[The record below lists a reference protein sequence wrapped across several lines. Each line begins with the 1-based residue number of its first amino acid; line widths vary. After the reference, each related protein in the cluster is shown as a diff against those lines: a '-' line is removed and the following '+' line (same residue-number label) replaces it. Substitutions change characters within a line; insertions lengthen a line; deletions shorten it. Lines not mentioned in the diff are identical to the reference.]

1 MTLQQI
7 KSFFSVKEQIKVI
20 HDALKTKDKNYFSLL
35 MMDNKIVNPYIMIKA
50 YRTFKKDIP
59 QGVSYWWSRKTYW
72 ANCVITGFLS
82 LSSLLSIYLN
92 PLIGSIIFV
101 PSFFYLIFLMSKN
114 LKDYVDFCHLLF
126 REEENVKIFESWIH
140 EEYSKIERKIILKE
154 QHVGDAKDH
163 SGRKRL

>member
-7 KSFFSVKEQIKVI
+7 KSFFSVREQIKVI

-59 QGVSYWWSRKTYW
+59 HGVSYWWSRKNYW
-72 ANCVITGFLS
+72 ADCVLTGAIG
-82 LSSLLSIYLN
+82 LSSLLSIYSN
-92 PLIGSIIFV
+92 PLVTAIIFT
-101 PSFFYLIFLMSKN
+101 PCFFYLIFLMSKK

-126 REEENVKIFESWIH
+126 REEENVKIFEHWIH
-140 EEYSKIERKIILKE
+140 EEYSKIERKTILKE
-154 QHVGDAKDH
+154 QTADNTKDY